1 MSLRLKLIL
10 TYVIMLIITVGIV
23 VISGVGIITYAMGQ
37 TVKSYIGDQSGES
50 AVSRVIDVVVDLR
63 YNQKYHP
70 EALLEDDFST
80 QIAEQIKVFD
90 GFLVVKSNRQ
100 YKAFGIANA
109 DENLYRK
116 LEESQDEM
124 NSEEH
129 GINANGLSL
138 KNSKIL
144 WENVNYFVLK
154 YEFNEQDTLNYFFV
168 FKIKQPGN
176 LGGSHNKV
184 LLAGLILL
192 AAVVIGPLLWIITKD
207 IVVPLK
213 KLDNCAQEIARGNL
227 DFHLYSKSNNEI
239 GSVIRSYE
247 KMRFELKK
255 SITSQLEMEEN
266 RKQLLSNI
274 THDLKTPITSIK
286 GYIQGIRD
294 GVANDPE
301 KVSKYLDVIYT
312 KTVDMNAMI
321 DDLFLF
327 SKLDLRKE
335 PFNKDYIDVSE
346 FYHNSMQELH
356 LELDGKGV
364 ELVTECHIPEGF
376 KVLMDSQKIKRV
388 ILNIISNS
396 LKFMEKESKLISLIF
411 KENSG
416 YLVVKIRDNGVGIDQ
431 NELIKIFD
439 RFYRTDPSRNRNTGG
454 SGLGLAIARQII
466 EQHNGIIQADSIKG
480 QWTEISFKIPQA

>member
-23 VISGVGIITYAMGQ
+23 VLFGVGIITYTMGQ
-37 TVKSYIGDQSGES
+37 AVKSFIGDQSEES

-63 YNQKYHP
+63 YNQKYSP
-70 EALLEDDFST
+70 ETLLDHSFAE

-90 GFLVVKSNRQ
+90 GFLVVKNDRQ
-100 YKAFGIANA
+100 YKAFGTAYA
-109 DENLYRK
+109 DESLYRK
-116 LEESQDEM
+116 LKASQDEDYSKE
-124 NSEEH
+124 N
-129 GINANGLSL
+129 GISANGMHLNTG
-138 KNSKIL
+138 KFVWNN
-144 WENVNYFVLK
+144 EQYFLLK
-154 YEFNEQDTLNYFFV
+154 YDFNDADILNYYFV
-168 FKIKQPGN
+168 FKIKQSGN
-176 LGGSHNKV
+176 ITGRQKNILFT
-184 LLAGLILL
+184 GLILL
-192 AAVVIGPLLWIITKD
+192 AAIIIGPLLLIITKD
-207 IVVPLK
+207 IVVPLR
-213 KLDNCAQEIARGNL
+213 KLDKCAQEIARGNL
-227 DFHLYSKSNNEI
+227 DFHLQSKSNNEI

-266 RKQLLSNI
+266 RKQLFSNI

-312 KTVDMNAMI
+312 KTIDMNAMI

-327 SKLDLRKE
+327 SKLDLGKE
-335 PFNKDYIDVSE
+335 PFNKDYIDIDE
-346 FYHNSMQELH
+346 FYNNSMQELH

-364 ELVTECHIPEGF
+364 ELVAECRIPQGF

-396 LKFMEKESKLISLIF
+396 LKFMDKETKLISLVF
-411 KENSG
+411 EESSG
-416 YLVVKIRDNGVGIDQ
+416 YFVVKIKDNGIGINQ
-431 NELIKIFD
+431 NELEKIFD

-480 QWTEISFKIPQA
+480 QWTEISFKIPQE